1 MENVFD
7 SVDAIDAALDEQ
19 FGKEPIEDDNNV
31 VEDNNEDSS
40 EVNDVEENTEGEEG
54 VSDEEPETKEP
65 EQVDNNNAQTNNEG
79 NKSSKKDYAFANL
92 RSENTTLKK
101 ERDSYKVDSD
111 YLKELAA
118 SYGYDDT
125 AKFQDAIKQARYQ
138 KEAQEKGY
146 DPVLY
151 RKTMEQEA
159 RIRQLEKE
167 REQEIQDRK
176 IERFQNALDD
186 AVKEYGLD
194 AQEIFDKLENSGL
207 SVETVLNVDNPKILL
222 NGLLID
228 EIKNNAKQAQI
239 NDLQNLKGLAED
251 KNETNGQVNKLTV
264 DDLLKEDMARYKKEN
279 FYE

>member
-1 MENVFD
+1 MENVFE
-7 SVDAIDAALDEQ
+7 SIDAIDAALDEQ
-19 FGKEPIEDDNNV
+19 FGKDEIEENNNV
-31 VEDNNEDSS
+31 VDAEDNS
-40 EVNDVEENTEGEEG
+40 ENNDVVEDAMAEEG

-65 EQVDNNNAQTNNEG
+65 EQVDNNNAQTNDEG

-92 RSENTTLKK
+92 RSENTNLKK
-101 ERDSYKVDSD
+101 ERDSYKADSD

-125 AKFQDAIKQARYQ
+125 AKFQEAIKQARYQ

-151 RKTMEQEA
+151 KKAMEQEA

-176 IERFQNALDD
+176 IERFQNALDN
-186 AVKEYGLD
+186 AVKEYNID
-194 AQEIFDKLENSGL
+194 AQEIFSKLENSGL

-222 NGLLID
+222 DGLLID

-239 NDLQNLKGLAED
+239 NDLQNLKNLAED

-264 DDLLKEDMARYKKEN
+264 DDLLKDDMARYKKEN

>member
-1 MENVFD
+1 MENVFE
-7 SVDAIDAALDEQ
+7 SIDAIDAALDEQ
-19 FGKEPIEDDNNV
+19 FGKDEIEENNNV
-31 VEDNNEDSS
+31 VDTENNSENSDVVEDAMA
-40 EVNDVEENTEGEEG
+40 EEG
-54 VSDEEPETKEP
+54 ASDEEPETKEP
-65 EQVDNNNAQTNNEG
+65 EQVDNNNAQTNDEG

-92 RSENTTLKK
+92 RSENTNLKK
-101 ERDSYKVDSD
+101 ERDSYKADSD

-125 AKFQDAIKQARYQ
+125 AKFQEAIKQARYQ

-151 RKTMEQEA
+151 KKAMEQEA

-176 IERFQNALDD
+176 IERFQNALDN
-186 AVKEYGLD
+186 AVKEYNID
-194 AQEIFDKLENSGL
+194 AQEIFSKLENSGL

-222 NGLLID
+222 DGLLID

-239 NDLQNLKGLAED
+239 NDLQNLKNLAED

-264 DDLLKEDMARYKKEN
+264 DDLLKDEMARYKKEN
-279 FYE
+279 YFI

>member
-19 FGKEPIEDDNNV
+19 FGKEPVEEDNNV
-31 VEDNNEDSS
+31 VEDNNEDNS
-40 EVNDVEENTEGEEG
+40 EVNDVEENTEGKEG
-54 VSDEEPETKEP
+54 VSDEEPKTKEP

-125 AKFQDAIKQARYQ
+125 AKFQEAIKQARYQ

-151 RKTMEQEA
+151 KKTMEQEA

-194 AQEIFDKLENSGL
+194 AQEIFNKLENSGL

-251 KNETNGQVNKLTV
+251 KNETNAQVNKLTV
-264 DDLLKEDMARYKKEN
+264 EDLLKDEIARYKKEN
-279 FYE
+279 YFI

>member
-1 MENVFD
+1 MENVFE
-7 SVDAIDAALDEQ
+7 SIDAIDAALDEQ
-19 FGKEPIEDDNNV
+19 FGKDEIEENNNV
-31 VEDNNEDSS
+31 VDAEENS
-40 EVNDVEENTEGEEG
+40 ENNDVVEDAMAEEG

-92 RSENTTLKK
+92 RSENTNLKK
-101 ERDSYKVDSD
+101 ERDSYKADSD

-125 AKFQDAIKQARYQ
+125 AKFQEAIKQARYQ

-151 RKTMEQEA
+151 KKTMEQEA

-176 IERFQNALDD
+176 IERFQNALDN
-186 AVKEYGLD
+186 AVKEYNID
-194 AQEIFDKLENSGL
+194 AQEIFSKLENSGL
-207 SVETVLNVDNPKILL
+207 SVETVLSVDNPKILL
-222 NGLLID
+222 DGLLVD
-228 EIKNNAKQAQI
+228 EIRNNAKQSQI
-239 NDLQNLKGLAED
+239 NDLQNLKNLAED
-251 KNETNGQVNKLTV
+251 KNETDGQVNKVTI
-264 DDLLKEDMARYKKEN
+264 DSLLKEDMARYKKEN
-279 FYE
+279 FYN

>member
-1 MENVFD
+1 MENVFE
-7 SVDAIDAALDEQ
+7 SIDAIDAALDKQ
-19 FGKEPIEDDNNV
+19 FGKDEIEENNNV
-31 VEDNNEDSS
+31 VDAEDNS
-40 EVNDVEENTEGEEG
+40 ENNDVVEDAMAEEG
-54 VSDEEPETKEP
+54 ASDEEPETKEP
-65 EQVDNNNAQTNNEG
+65 EQVDNNNAQTNDEG

-92 RSENTTLKK
+92 RSENTNLKK
-101 ERDSYKVDSD
+101 ERDSYKADSD

-125 AKFQDAIKQARYQ
+125 AKFQEAIKQARYQ

-151 RKTMEQEA
+151 KKAMEQEA

-176 IERFQNALDD
+176 IERFQNALDN
-186 AVKEYGLD
+186 AVKEYNID
-194 AQEIFDKLENSGL
+194 AQEIFSKLENSGL

-222 NGLLID
+222 DGLLID

-239 NDLQNLKGLAED
+239 NDLQNLKNLAED

-264 DDLLKEDMARYKKEN
+264 DDLLKDEMARYKKEN
-279 FYE
+279 YFN

>member
-1 MENVFD
+1 MENVFE
-7 SVDAIDAALDEQ
+7 SIDAIDAALDEQ
-19 FGKEPIEDDNNV
+19 FGKDEIEENNNV
-31 VEDNNEDSS
+31 VDTEDNS
-40 EVNDVEENTEGEEG
+40 ENNDVVEDAMAEEG
-54 VSDEEPETKEP
+54 VSEEEPETKEP
-65 EQVDNNNAQTNNEG
+65 EQVDNNNAQTNDEG

-92 RSENTTLKK
+92 RSENTNLKK
-101 ERDSYKVDSD
+101 ERDSYKADSD

-125 AKFQDAIKQARYQ
+125 AKFQEAIKQARYQ

-151 RKTMEQEA
+151 KKAMEQEA

-176 IERFQNALDD
+176 IERFQNALDN
-186 AVKEYGLD
+186 AVKEYNID
-194 AQEIFDKLENSGL
+194 AQEIFSKLENSGL

-222 NGLLID
+222 DGLLID

-239 NDLQNLKGLAED
+239 NDLQNLKNLAED

-264 DDLLKEDMARYKKEN
+264 DDLLKDDMARYKKEN

>member
-1 MENVFD
+1 MENVFE
-7 SVDAIDAALDEQ
+7 SIDAIDAALDEQ
-19 FGKEPIEDDNNV
+19 FGKDEIEENNNV
-31 VEDNNEDSS
+31 VDAEDNS
-40 EVNDVEENTEGEEG
+40 ENNDVVEDAMAEEG
-54 VSDEEPETKEP
+54 ASDEEPETKEP
-65 EQVDNNNAQTNNEG
+65 EQVDNSNAQTNDEG

-92 RSENTTLKK
+92 RSENTNLKK
-101 ERDSYKVDSD
+101 ERDSYKADSD

-125 AKFQDAIKQARYQ
+125 AKFQEAIKQARYQ

-151 RKTMEQEA
+151 KKAMEQEA

-176 IERFQNALDD
+176 IERFQNALDN
-186 AVKEYGLD
+186 AVKEYNID
-194 AQEIFDKLENSGL
+194 AQEIFSKLENSGL

-222 NGLLID
+222 DGLLID

-239 NDLQNLKGLAED
+239 NDLQNLKNLAED

-264 DDLLKEDMARYKKEN
+264 DDLLKDEMARYKKEN
-279 FYE
+279 YFI

>member
-1 MENVFD
+1 MENVFE
-7 SVDAIDAALDEQ
+7 SIDAIDAALDEQ
-19 FGKEPIEDDNNV
+19 FGKDEIEENNNV
-31 VEDNNEDSS
+31 VDAEDNS
-40 EVNDVEENTEGEEG
+40 ENNDVVEDAMAEEG
-54 VSDEEPETKEP
+54 ASEEEPETKEP
-65 EQVDNNNAQTNNEG
+65 EQVDNNNAQTNDEG

-92 RSENTTLKK
+92 RSENTNLKK
-101 ERDSYKVDSD
+101 ERDSYKADSD

-125 AKFQDAIKQARYQ
+125 AKFQEAIKQARYQ

-151 RKTMEQEA
+151 KKAMEQEA

-176 IERFQNALDD
+176 IERFQNALDNV
-186 AVKEYGLD
+186 VKEYNID
-194 AQEIFDKLENSGL
+194 AQEIFSKLENSGL

-222 NGLLID
+222 DGLLID

-239 NDLQNLKGLAED
+239 NDLQNLKNLAED

-264 DDLLKEDMARYKKEN
+264 DDLLKDEMARYKKEN
-279 FYE
+279 YFN

>member
-31 VEDNNEDSS
+31 VEDNNEDNS

-222 NGLLID
+222 DGLLID

-251 KNETNGQVNKLTV
+251 KNETNAQVNKLTV
-264 DDLLKEDMARYKKEN
+264 DDLLKDEIARYKKEN
-279 FYE
+279 YFN

>member
-1 MENVFD
+1 MENVFE
-7 SVDAIDAALDEQ
+7 SIDAIDAALDEQ
-19 FGKEPIEDDNNV
+19 FGKDEIEENNNV
-31 VEDNNEDSS
+31 VDTEDNS
-40 EVNDVEENTEGEEG
+40 ENNDVVEDAMAEEG
-54 VSDEEPETKEP
+54 ASDEEPETKEP
-65 EQVDNNNAQTNNEG
+65 EQVDNNNAQTNDEG

-92 RSENTTLKK
+92 RSENTNLKK
-101 ERDSYKVDSD
+101 ERDSYKADSD

-125 AKFQDAIKQARYQ
+125 AKFQEAIKQARYQ

-151 RKTMEQEA
+151 KKTMEQEA

-176 IERFQNALDD
+176 IERFQNALDN
-186 AVKEYGLD
+186 AVKEYNID
-194 AQEIFDKLENSGL
+194 AQEIFSKLENSGL

-222 NGLLID
+222 DGLLID

-239 NDLQNLKGLAED
+239 NDLQNLKNLAED

-264 DDLLKEDMARYKKEN
+264 DDLLKDDMARYKKEN

>member
-1 MENVFD
+1 MENVFE
-7 SVDAIDAALDEQ
+7 SIDAIDAALDEQ
-19 FGKEPIEDDNNV
+19 FGKDEIEENNNV
-31 VEDNNEDSS
+31 VDTEDNSENSDVVEDAKA
-40 EVNDVEENTEGEEG
+40 EEG
-54 VSDEEPETKEP
+54 ASEEEPETKEP
-65 EQVDNNNAQTNNEG
+65 EQVDNNNAQTNDEG
-79 NKSSKKDYAFANL
+79 NKTSKKDHAFANL
-92 RSENTTLKK
+92 RSENTNLKK
-101 ERDSYKVDSD
+101 ERDNYKADSD

-125 AKFQDAIKQARYQ
+125 AKFQEAIKQARYQ

-151 RKTMEQEA
+151 KKAMEQEA

-167 REQEIQDRK
+167 REQEVQDRK
-176 IERFQNALDD
+176 IERFQNALDN

-194 AQEIFDKLENSGL
+194 AQDIFDKLENSGL

-222 NGLLID
+222 DGLLID

-251 KNETNGQVNKLTV
+251 KNETDGQVNKVTI
-264 DDLLKEDMARYKKEN
+264 DSLLKEDMARYKKEN
-279 FYE
+279 YFI

>member
-1 MENVFD
+1 MENVFE
-7 SVDAIDAALDEQ
+7 SIDAIDAALDEQ
-19 FGKEPIEDDNNV
+19 FGKDEIEENNNV
-31 VEDNNEDSS
+31 VDTEDNS
-40 EVNDVEENTEGEEG
+40 ENNDVVEDAMAEEG
-54 VSDEEPETKEP
+54 VSEEEPETKEP
-65 EQVDNNNAQTNNEG
+65 EQVDNNNAQTNDEG

-92 RSENTTLKK
+92 RSENTNLKK
-101 ERDSYKVDSD
+101 ERDSYKADSD

-125 AKFQDAIKQARYQ
+125 AKFQEAIKQARYQ

-151 RKTMEQEA
+151 KKTMEQEA

-176 IERFQNALDD
+176 IERFQNALDN
-186 AVKEYGLD
+186 AVKEYNID
-194 AQEIFDKLENSGL
+194 AQEIFSKLENSGL

-222 NGLLID
+222 DGLLID

-239 NDLQNLKGLAED
+239 NDLQNLKNLAED

-264 DDLLKEDMARYKKEN
+264 DDLLKDEMARYKKEN
-279 FYE
+279 YFN